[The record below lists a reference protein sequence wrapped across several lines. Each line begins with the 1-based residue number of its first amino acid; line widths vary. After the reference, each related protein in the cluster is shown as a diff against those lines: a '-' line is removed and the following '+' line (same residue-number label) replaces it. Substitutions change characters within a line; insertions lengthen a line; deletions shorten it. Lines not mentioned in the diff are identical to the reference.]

1 MRRQILGCCIATA
14 SILLRQLVSATMAIF
29 CCDGY
34 FLPQLAF
41 CCDKCFLRPFFLLR
55 QIFSAAT
62 GVFCDNASQRTA
74 KLRIYR
80 KKQTTSVLFFVFSLC
95 NAFAK
100 HVGTFSKN
108 VGVFPKNDGLFPKND
123 GLFSKNVGDFSRS
136 VREKISRARGFS
148 RQNATRKSNLKKSK
162 IQKSK
167 KPQFLY
173 KKESQFL
180 FCSLQVALFLGGLVF
195 LEILGFLVQLRQPSN
210 V

>member
-14 SILLRQLVSATMAIF
+14 SILLRWLFSATTASF

-80 KKQTTSVLFFVFSLC
+80 KKQSVSGLFFVFLRC
-95 NAFAK
+95 KAFAK
-100 HVGTFSKN
+100 HVGASSKN
-108 VGVFPKNDGLFPKND
+108 VGVIPKNDGHFPKNDGLFPKN
-123 GLFSKNVGDFSRS
+123 VGDFSRN
-136 VREKISRARGFS
+136 VRKKIIRARGFS
-148 RQNATRKSNLKKSK
+148 RQNATKKQSSEK
-162 IQKSK
+162 
-167 KPQFLY
+167 
-173 KKESQFL
+173 
-180 FCSLQVALFLGGLVF
+180 
-195 LEILGFLVQLRQPSN
+195 
-210 V
+210 